1 MTAPRPASLAGLAG
15 VCLFAALAVAPAV
28 KHHRLVGGGVDLHD
42 LGGETDL
49 AAAAHA
55 EIARRNVL
63 VDGDESGY
71 LLQIFTRNLLG
82 PIFVELIQRAQ
93 DGWQGA
99 VGVQALKRDF
109 DAIGAWLRWA
119 KRVDL
124 LAQLP
129 AQETGGVGPMMGG
142 NFALGDGRWSEAF
155 GSLPIPIHD
164 RIETAEQY
172 RLNSAD

>member
-1 MTAPRPASLAGLAG
+1 MASALDSVMVLDADWHVFDCPR
-15 VCLFAALAVAPAV
+15 C
-28 KHHRLVGGGVDLHD
+28 
-42 LGGETDL
+42 
-49 AAAAHA
+49 
-55 EIARRNVL
+55 
-63 VDGDESGY
+63 
-71 LLQIFTRNLLG
+71 
-82 PIFVELIQRAQ
+82 
-93 DGWQGA
+93 
-99 VGVQALKRDF
+99 RDF